1 MELSGDRI
9 VEWGCLRL
17 CGGEWRCMKMCG
29 DGEMVWR

>member
-1 MELSGDRI
+1 MCGVEWRI